1 METAAIQKMTKPIT
15 DEQRNMLMQLIE
27 AAKACQD
34 WDEAKA
40 RLSAKRD
47 IENARSLTNLKNAT
61 AGQLVLI
68 ADKLLQA
75 GNLTYDG
82 MELLEPMIAN
92 LRKQADAG

>member
-47 IENARSLTNLKNAT
+47 VENARSLTNLKNET
-61 AGQLVLI
+61 AGQLVII

-75 GNLTYDG
+75 GNLTYEG
-82 MELLEPMIAN
+82 MWLLEPMITS
-92 LRKQADAG
+92 LRKQSEG

>member
-27 AAKACQD
+27 AARGCQD

-47 IENARSLTNLKNAT
+47 VENARSLTNLKNAT

-75 GNLTYDG
+75 GNLTYEG
-82 MELLEPMIAN
+82 MELLEPMITN

>member
-1 METAAIQKMTKPIT
+1 MEAAAIQKMTKPIT

-47 IENARSLTNLKNAT
+47 VENARSLTNLKNET

-75 GNLTYDG
+75 GNLTYEG
-82 MELLEPMIAN
+82 MELLEPMIAS
-92 LRKQADAG
+92 LRKQSEG

>member
-1 METAAIQKMTKPIT
+1 METAPIQKMTKPIT

-47 IENARSLTNLKNAT
+47 IEKARSLTNLKNET
-61 AGQLVLI
+61 AGQLCQI
-68 ADKLLQA
+68 ADQLLKN
-75 GNLTYDG
+75 GSLTYEG
-82 MELLEPMIAN
+82 MELLEPMIMS
-92 LRKQADAG
+92 LRKQSEG

>member
-1 METAAIQKMTKPIT
+1 VEAAPIQKMIKLT
-15 DEQRNMLMQLIE
+15 DEERSMLLQLIE
-27 AAKACQD
+27 AARACQD

-47 IENARSLTNLKNAT
+47 VENARSLTNLKNET

-75 GNLTYDG
+75 GSLTYDG
-82 MELLEPMIAN
+82 MELLEPMITN